1 MGERGGGGGGE
12 DVLVCSGCKTTG
24 EGGCHS
30 VPSHSA
36 GNNSFPP
43 FLESLLGSRGFCL
56 GVEGGEKSNNNEKI
70 QYCLVSQFLKKP
82 IFCELKK
89 MKECFPFKD

>member
-1 MGERGGGGGGE
+1 MGERGGGGGE

-30 VPSHSA
+30 VPGHSA

-56 GVEGGEKSNNNEKI
+56 GVEGGAKNLQQRKDPILSH
-70 QYCLVSQFLKKP
+70 QP

-89 MKECFPFKD
+89 KKECFPFKD